1 MMKKMILFN
10 NDDFEMSH
18 GKMNEGNLE
27 YDLINVINY
36 STNIP
41 FKFTIHHEFHD
52 YIKVEINNYNE
63 YLQNIIK

>member
-18 GKMNEGNLE
+18 VKMNEGNLE

-36 STNIP
+36 STNI
-41 FKFTIHHEFHD
+41 FYFILAIHD